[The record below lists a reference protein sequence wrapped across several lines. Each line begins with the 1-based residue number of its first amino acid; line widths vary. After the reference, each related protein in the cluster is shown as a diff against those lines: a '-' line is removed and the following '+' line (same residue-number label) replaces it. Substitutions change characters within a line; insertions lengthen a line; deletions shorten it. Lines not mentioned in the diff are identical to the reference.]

1 MKQKLEKVKQN
12 VIKCTKC
19 ELAKTRTNSVPG
31 KGNFK
36 YENTINRHETI

>member
-1 MKQKLEKVKQN
+1 MEEELKKIKKQ

-19 ELAKTRTNSVPG
+19 ELSETRNNSVPG

-36 YENTINRHETI
+36 SDLIYS